1 MTIVFLILNP
11 FWFFCET
18 VRKKVINSCNFKN
31 LKYVKIRKKSEKCLQ
46 THTYHIQVIL
56 AAEPHFWYLC
66 IRVFS
71 LFLCKSNLQ
80 LIWSTLC
87 KWHRYNHFLSLTVN
101 TIKAGFIPG
110 FFKTGLII
118 MFINGINFNS
128 SNFSWFSISIYIY
141 ILCLTICLFFLY
153 SINVK
158 TLNRSGTS
166 HDPMGRF
173 MDDQNFKN

>member
-1 MTIVFLILNP
+1 MYVITNDNCFFILNP

-31 LKYVKIRKKSEKCLQ
+31 LKYVKIRQKSEKCLQ

-56 AAEPHFWYLC
+56 AGYLFIKAEPHFWYLC

-101 TIKAGFIPG
+101 TIKAGFILG
-110 FFKTGLII
+110 FVKTGLII
-118 MFINGINFNS
+118 MFK
-128 SNFSWFSISIYIY
+128 
-141 ILCLTICLFFLY
+141 
-153 SINVK
+153 NVIK
-158 TLNRSGTS
+158 
-166 HDPMGRF
+166 F
-173 MDDQNFKN
+173 